1 MHPLGVDS
9 ISHSPLAFPK
19 VSPPGLQSQKSWG
32 LTSPSLGPQLSALSP
47 CSQGR
52 EPLQLAPSPPYAWFL
67 TLLHL
72 CPFPRL
78 VVPTFYC
85 GLWNVFSAGLPALLI
100 NSCSVCLLS
109 HFSRVQLFATP
120 STVARQAPLSMGFSR
135 RESWSGLPFP
145 SPGDLP
151 KPGIQFFCK

>member
-1 MHPLGVDS
+1 MHPLGVES

-19 VSPPGLQSQKSWG
+19 VSPPGLQSRKSWG

-52 EPLQLAPSPPYAWFL
+52 TSATCSLPSLCLALNSAASLPL
-67 TLLHL
+67 
-72 CPFPRL
+72 PRL
-78 VVPTFYC
+78 VVPTFNC